1 MTKLHQQAVKQQVYE
16 GTEYDMDTLCASCSM
31 VLSSGTS
38 VLKSLGV
45 SLLKTFYVQH

>member
-1 MTKLHQQAVKQQVYE
+1 MTKLHQQAVKQQVYK
-16 GTEYDMDTLCASCSM
+16 GTEYDMDTLRASCSM